1 MFQCR
6 RSYLCKFLLRTVKIM
21 KSTAISVR
29 YATIKAVKHFFS
41 TKETAIQFPSDF
53 DLSNADEKLFINA
66 VRALVNAEPNSKG
79 ERIVK
84 PIFSFGRVLLK
95 MSKNADNFALAQCTL
110 YITEYEYGDEKRV
123 QIVIA
128 PPMDNE
134 FDDDDDL
141 SFIGAKP
148 SSKSDDDGFDDDT
161 DDDDDDDDND
171 DENDDDAPKSKSKK

>member
-1 MFQCR
+1 MRFTSKDGFILR
-6 RSYLCKFLLRTVKIM
+6 HTAMKTIAIKVKYASLKSVKKF
-21 KSTAISVR
+21 
-29 YATIKAVKHFFS
+29 FG
-41 TKETAIQFPSDF
+41 TKETAIQFPTDF
-53 DLSNADEKLFINA
+53 DLSNADEKLFVNA
-66 VRALVNAEPNSKG
+66 VRSLSNTEPNSKG

-110 YITEYEYGDEKRV
+110 YITEYEYNDEKRV
-123 QIVIA
+123 QIVVA

-148 SSKSDDDGFDDDT
+148 SSKSDDDDFDDDT

-171 DENDDDAPKSKSKK
+171 DDDDDDAPKSKSKSKK

>member
-1 MFQCR
+1 
-6 RSYLCKFLLRTVKIM
+6 M
-21 KSTAISVR
+21 KTTAISVK
-29 YATIKAVKHFFS
+29 YASLKSVKKFFG

-53 DLSNADEKLFINA
+53 DLKNADEKLFVNA
-66 VRALVNAEPNSKG
+66 VRALANAEPNSKG

-84 PIFSFGRVLLK
+84 PIFSFGRVLIK

-110 YITEYEYGDEKRV
+110 YITEYEYNDEKRV
-123 QIVIA
+123 QVVIA

-148 SSKSDDDGFDDDT
+148 SSKSDDEDDDIDDT
-161 DDDDDDDDND
+161 DDDID
-171 DENDDDAPKSKSKK
+171 DDDAPKSKSKK